1 MLQSIGLVVQS
12 DAPTSFSLGW
22 KIGCSSLVAFVNHC
36 VESYQQYM
44 SGDVGGSQIT
54 LMIAMSAVTLLLSL
68 FAFSIPRRPDVYR
81 SGILV
86 DQQLTSSFLGWV
98 TFSWARIVLEKT
110 EQRSNLAL
118 DDLPEI
124 DHTVRAETLLN
135 AARKTIPRA
144 PGLTSHDLWWW
155 LLLSNSRALLFQLA
169 ITAPLSFLSFL
180 PQICLWDI
188 LQRLGASSSVPWAG
202 VAGLGASLLVTAILD
217 TIKYWL
223 SYNQLALR
231 AREQLSLAVFDKAV
245 RLEPNTDESAGRS
258 KAVDENKPQAA
269 HSPINMIAV
278 DAKSVADFLCLSF
291 LLYESPLKLVVA
303 SIFLVRLLG
312 WQSLVA
318 GMVVAAGFT
327 AANVYT
333 VRRYS
338 SEQETVMRLRDR
350 SLRMVTEVLR
360 GIRQVKSS
368 ALEQRWEARINHV
381 RDQELRAQRAVSLWN
396 IVLDLIYLASPI
408 MLSAICLSIY
418 VFVHGTLSAAT
429 AFTAISVLRA
439 IDVAMAVVPNVISQ
453 LLNASISMKRICR
466 FLGQPNR
473 SSAVVPSEVIEFQD
487 ATVAWP
493 GNSGFNGKLTGLNL
507 QFPKDALTVIMGPT
521 GSGKSLL
528 LNAILGG
535 TDVICGTV
543 KAPAST
549 SVDPLSAPFEPWLI
563 ESSIAYVSQNP
574 WMRRATVKE
583 NILFGLPLN
592 SKRYA
597 QVLYACALQHDLCL
611 LPNADETEIESHGAN
626 LSGGQQWR
634 ISLARALYSRAR
646 VLIMDDIFS
655 AVDVHTREHIC
666 RHALAGEL
674 MRGRTCALA
683 THHVDLCLSH
693 AKYLVCLEKGTV
705 KLATPVSQDSLAA
718 SQLYHPPVAIQEVI
732 GPDSASRSRDEEQP
746 GVGALSQDV
755 GKTFVKVGGNAY
767 HWLML
772 AAAFLGYGVL
782 TLARVYINTIVRYMR
797 ISWLTYLRNGGL
809 VSGHANMKGPRRRN
823 QACYII

>member
-36 VESYQQYM
+36 VENYQQYM

-169 ITAPLSFLSFL
+169 ITVPLSFLSFL